1 MPVPQQ
7 FTLAIEHPLEQRLD
21 NFVVGDNEEL
31 LQVLRASARGFVGLW
46 VYGEASSGRS
56 HLLRGRCLRAIEF
69 GESACYVNCA
79 DYEHNPGGLLA
90 ALEYAGAHG
99 QVVALDDLHCLPR
112 QQEMHDAVMVI
123 YQRVLNERGVLLV
136 THTTSSAQVDFL
148 TPDLT
153 SRMRSLQHYQIVPLD
168 DAAKVHL
175 LKQRAHQ
182 RGYALQ
188 QPVLDY
194 WLARGPR
201 SLGALLTDL
210 ETLDKAS
217 LVKKSP
223 VTIPLLKQVLG
234 Y

>member
-1 MPVPQQ
+1 MPAPQQ
-7 FTLAIEHPLEQRLD
+7 FTLAIEHPIEQRLD
-21 NFVVGDNEEL
+21 NFVSGENDEL
-31 LQVLRASARGFVGLW
+31 LQALRTPVQDFVGLW
-46 VYGEASSGRS
+46 IYGQGSCGRS
-56 HLLRGRCLRAIEF
+56 HLLRGRCLRAVEL
-69 GESACYVNCA
+69 GESACYVSCA

-90 ALEYAGAHG
+90 ALEYAGRHG
-99 QVVALDDLHCLPR
+99 QVVALDDLEALPR
-112 QQEMHDAVMVI
+112 QQEMHDAVMAI
-123 YQRVLNERGVLLV
+123 YQRVLNENGVLLV
-136 THTTSSAQVDFL
+136 THNTNSAQVNFL
-148 TPDLT
+148 TPDLA
-153 SRMRSLQHYQIVPLD
+153 SRMRSLQHFHITPLD
-168 DAAKVHL
+168 DAAKVRL

-217 LVKKSP
+217 LVNKSP

>member
-1 MPVPQQ
+1 MPAPQQ
-7 FTLAIEHPLEQRLD
+7 LTLAIEHPLEQRLD
-21 NFVVGDNEEL
+21 NFVAGNNDEL
-31 LQVLRASARGFVGLW
+31 LQVLRASAQHFVGLW
-46 VYGEASSGRS
+46 IYGDISSGRS
-56 HLLRGRCLRAIEF
+56 HLLRGRCLRALEL
-69 GESACYVNCA
+69 GESACYVSCA

-90 ALEYAGAHG
+90 ALEYAAAHG
-99 QVVALDDLHCLPR
+99 QVVALDDLQCLPA
-112 QQEMHDAVMVI
+112 QQDMHDAVMAI
-123 YQRVLNERGVLLV
+123 YQRVLNEQGVLLV
-136 THTTSSAQVDFL
+136 THSSSAAKVDFL

-153 SRMRSLQHYQIVPLD
+153 SRMRSLQHYQIAPLD
-168 DAAKVHL
+168 DAAKVRL

>member
-7 FTLAIEHPLEQRLD
+7 LTLAIEHPLEQRLD
-21 NFVVGDNEEL
+21 NFVAGNNDEL
-31 LQVLRASARGFVGLW
+31 LQVLRAPVQHFVGLW
-46 VYGEASSGRS
+46 IYGDISSGRS
-56 HLLRGRCLRAIEF
+56 HLLRGRCLRALEL
-69 GESACYVNCA
+69 GESACYVSCA
-79 DYEHNPGGLLA
+79 DYGHNPGGLLA
-90 ALEYAGAHG
+90 ALEYAAAHG
-99 QVVALDDLHCLPR
+99 QVVALDDLQYLPR
-112 QQEMHDAVMVI
+112 QQAMHDVVMAI

-136 THTTSSAQVDFL
+136 THSSSSAQVDFL

-168 DAAKVHL
+168 DAAKVRL

-182 RGYALQ
+182 RGYALP